1 MTSILPAGNP
11 HGHGCLPGW
20 NNDPNPTVAAATH
33 GPASRVH
40 HETHQEPNNKYTYN
54 MYIQCFRRE
63 EKYSKKIYVYVDNA
77 VET

>member
-20 NNDPNPTVAAATH
+20 NDDPDPTVAAATH

-40 HETHQEPNNKYTYN
+40 HETHQEPNNKYIICIYN
-54 MYIQCFRRE
+54 VLDEKKNIQT
-63 EKYSKKIYVYVDNA
+63 KIYVYVDNA